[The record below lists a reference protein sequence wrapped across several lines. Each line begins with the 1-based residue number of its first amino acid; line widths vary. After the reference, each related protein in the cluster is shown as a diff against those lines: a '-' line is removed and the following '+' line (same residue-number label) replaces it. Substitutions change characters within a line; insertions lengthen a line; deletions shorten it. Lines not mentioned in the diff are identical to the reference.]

1 MLALVPWRL
10 GSLDSFSEDDPV
22 TTDATAQTH
31 PLSRIAPS
39 VQLELSQHREGLDL
53 AFGHAASGS
62 TAAGTRVSDVWSVAG
77 WTLQFVQL
85 APRQTLALDEAT
97 AKVYIKVVAGRL
109 ANLDRSP
116 FAAPRQIRGTL
127 VEHRSV
133 DADDEGALFAV
144 LTQTGD
150 AADHIRSMD
159 QLVFAGPC
167 EEVFRWQSFEDKFGT
182 FTDLFDGADAHIVPG
197 FHLLDAT
204 GAEIAYVHFWT
215 AGKGVDLSTHNH
227 ANNPSPLAP
236 AFAEVH
242 WVFSNGTDSGGMYEC
257 EAPGALTR
265 ERYPMQR
272 GEEHGPFF
280 VSDPATGMAML
291 RENGAVEYPWH
302 GWQAGT
308 DGDEGQAFDFVA
320 AFELN
325 PRTV

>member
-1 MLALVPWRL
+1 V
-10 GSLDSFSEDDPV
+10 
-22 TTDATAQTH
+22 
-31 PLSRIAPS
+31 
-39 VQLELSQHREGLDL
+39 ELSHDREGLEL
-53 AFGHAASGS
+53 AFGHSASGD
-62 TAAGTRVSDVWSVAG
+62 TTPGPLVSDVWSVAG

-85 APRQTLALDEAT
+85 PPRQTLALDEAT
-97 AKVYIKVVAGRL
+97 GKVYIKVIAGRL
-109 ANLDRSP
+109 DNLDRSP
-116 FAAPRQIRGTL
+116 FAGRRQIRGTV
-127 VEHRSV
+127 VEQGHV
-133 DADDEGALFAV
+133 DAGDEGAMFAV
-144 LTQTGD
+144 LTETSS
-150 AADHIRSMD
+150 AADSIRSMD
-159 QLVFAGPC
+159 QLVFAGPRD
-167 EEVFRWQSFEDKFGT
+167 EVFRWQSFEDKFGG
-182 FTDLFDGADAHIVPG
+182 FTDIFDGADAHIVPG
-197 FHLLDAT
+197 FHLLDTT

-227 ANNPSPLAP
+227 ANDPSPLAP

-242 WVFSNGTDSGGMYEC
+242 WVFSNGTGNGGMYEC
-257 EAPGALTR
+257 DAPGAPLR

-280 VSDPATGMAML
+280 VSNPATGMATL